1 MLRPYRI
8 LLLFLLGCFA
18 VPAYAG
24 NAIADSLKGL
34 LRKAPDTQKVL
45 LMSDLCWEYRLID
58 RDSAL
63 HYGEQALV
71 LARNS
76 AFKNGEAQALND
88 LGIILIDQ
96 NRFQTALDYFSQAL
110 KIRQETGD
118 SAGVA
123 SLYNKQGIIYQKQG
137 NHSAALERQLKAL
150 SIYEKLKEDRW
161 ISYSL
166 NNIAIIHYNLGNLP
180 KSLEY
185 HQKAL
190 DIRHQIGDAY
200 GIGASLGN
208 MANVHLQ
215 SGDTPRALNYI
226 QEAIAYFG
234 QTNDAEALAVQL
246 NNYGAI
252 MLSSGSLDTA
262 LVYLQQAIAL
272 RRGLDDK
279 KAIASTLA
287 SLGEVYLRKNQ
298 FERAENSLNEALSL
312 ATDAGVKEE
321 QIHTLNRLSE
331 LYALTGRRDLAL
343 QTLREY
349 IRIKDEV
356 YNDQVNARI
365 LEMQTRYDA
374 EKSEQQIALLT
385 SRQQLS
391 ELKVQQQRSQIILL
405 VGLALILLGGGF
417 FEYYRYRQK
426 QKALWQAEKLRQQ
439 EIRMQAVMEAQ
450 ENERKRIAEDLHD
463 GIGQTLSGLKMVC
476 EGIVENASLEMDEK
490 GRLKALGQSLDNAC
504 TEVRSLSHQ
513 MRPKAL
519 SALGLIPA
527 IEEMLASAFNH
538 AQTNYQFDHY
548 GVVGERLPEIVEVS
562 IYRIL
567 QELVNNILKHSEAD
581 EASFQLIKNKQ
592 GLVLMVED
600 NGKGFDTKAQSGKG
614 IGLLNL
620 DSRVSL
626 IKGEIHYES
635 RPGEGSLV
643 TIRIPL

>member
-1 MLRPYRI
+1 MFRPYSI
-8 LLLFLLGCFA
+8 LLLLLLSCYSLS
-18 VPAYAG
+18 AYAG
-24 NAIADSLKGL
+24 NAIADSLKAL
-34 LRKAPDTQKVL
+34 LKTVPDTQKVL
-45 LMSDLCWEYRLID
+45 LMSDLCWEYRLND

-63 HYGEQALV
+63 HYGEQALA
-71 LARNS
+71 LARKS
-76 AFKNGEAQALND
+76 GFKKGEAQALND

-110 KIRQETGD
+110 EIRQQMGD
-118 SAGVA
+118 SAGTA

-137 NHSAALERQLKAL
+137 NHSAALDRQLKAL
-150 SIYEKLKEDRW
+150 SIYEKLEEDRW

-190 DIRHQIGDAY
+190 DIRHKIGDAY

-215 SGDTPRALNYI
+215 RGDTLRALNYI

-234 QTNDAEALAVQL
+234 QTNYAEALAVQL

-252 MLSSGSLDTA
+252 MLSSGFPDTA
-262 LVYLQQAIAL
+262 LVYLHQALDL
-272 RRGLDDK
+272 RRQLDDK

-287 SLGEVYLRKNQ
+287 SLGEAYLRKAQ
-298 FERAENSLNEALSL
+298 FDIAERTLNEALLL
-312 ATDAGVKEE
+312 AQEAGVKEE
-321 QIHTLNRLSE
+321 QINSLNRLSE
-331 LYALTGRRDLAL
+331 LYAVTGRKDLAL
-343 QTLREY
+343 ESLREY
-349 IRIKDEV
+349 IRLKDEV

-391 ELKVQQQRSQIILL
+391 DLKVQQQRTQ
-405 VGLALILLGGGF
+405 LILLIGLAVILLGVAF

-426 QKALWQAEKLRQQ
+426 QKALWQAEEIRQQ
-439 EIRMQAVMEAQ
+439 RIRMEAVMEAQ

-476 EGIVENASLEMDEK
+476 QGIAENTALETSEK

-504 TEVRSLSHQ
+504 TEVRTLSHQ

-527 IEEMLASAFNH
+527 IEEMLGSAFNH
-538 AQTNYQFDHY
+538 SPVRFQFDHY
-548 GVVGERLPEIVEVS
+548 GVAEERLPEIIEVS

-567 QELVNNILKHSEAD
+567 QELVNNILKHSEAA

-600 NGKGFDTKAQSGKG
+600 NGKGFDPKAQKGKG

-620 DSRVSL
+620 DSRVKL
-626 IKGEIHYES
+626 VKGDIHYES
-635 RPGEGSLV
+635 RPGEGTLV

>member
-1 MLRPYRI
+1 MSIKYRI
-8 LLLFLLGCFA
+8 LLSLIIGWHFPLA
-18 VPAYAG
+18 MAG
-24 NAIADSLKGL
+24 NAVADSLKTEL
-34 LRKAPDTQKVL
+34 TQASDTQKVL
-45 LMSDLCWEYRLID
+45 LLSDLCWEYRLTN
-58 RDSAL
+58 RDSAIR
-63 HYGEQALV
+63 YGEKALA
-71 LARNS
+71 LAKKTGYR
-76 AFKNGEAQALND
+76 KGEAQALND

-96 NRFQTALDYFSQAL
+96 NLYQAALDYFSLAL
-110 KIRQETGD
+110 EIRRELGD

-123 SLYNKQGIIYQKQG
+123 SLHNKKGIIHQKQG
-137 NHSAALERQLKAL
+137 NHSAALESQLNAL
-150 SIYEKLKEDRW
+150 RIYENLEEDRW

-166 NNIAIIHYNLGNLP
+166 NNIAIIHYNLGNLS

-190 DIRHQIGDAY
+190 NIRHKIGDLY

-208 MANVHLQ
+208 MGNVHLQ
-215 SGDTPRALNYI
+215 NGDTPRALNYI
-226 QEAIAYFG
+226 QEAISYFG
-234 QTNDAEALAVQL
+234 QTSYAEALAVQL

-252 MLSSGSLDTA
+252 MLSSGTLDTA
-262 LVYLQQAIAL
+262 LHYLKQALDL
-272 RRGLDDK
+272 RRELDDK

-287 SLGEVYLRKNQ
+287 SLGEVYLRQ
-298 FERAENSLNEALSL
+298 AQYPRAEQALKEALIL
-312 ATDAGVKEE
+312 ARNADVKEE
-321 QIHTLNRLSE
+321 QINSLSRMSE
-331 LYALTGRRDLAL
+331 LYALTGRKDLAL
-343 QTLREY
+343 ESLREF

-374 EKSEQQIALLT
+374 EKSEQKIALLT

-391 ELKVQQQRSQIILL
+391 ELKVQQQRTQIILL
-405 VGLALILLGGGF
+405 IGLAVMLLGGAF
-417 FEYYRYRQK
+417 FEYYRYRQR
-426 QKALWQAEKLRQQ
+426 QKALWQAEKIRQQ
-439 EIRMQAVMEAQ
+439 EVRMQAVMKAQ

-476 EGIVENASLEMDEK
+476 QGIAENTALAQNEK
-490 GRLKALGQSLDNAC
+490 GRLQALGQSLDSAC
-504 TEVRSLSHQ
+504 VEVRSLSHQ

-519 SALGLIPA
+519 SELGLIPA

-538 AQTNYQFDHY
+538 SRLDYHFDHY
-548 GVVGERLPEIVEVS
+548 GIEEERLPEIIEVS

-567 QELVNNILKHSEAD
+567 QELVNNILKHSEAK

-600 NGKGFDTKAQSGKG
+600 NGKGFDTTTQKGKG

-620 DSRVSL
+620 DSRVTL
-626 IKGEIHYES
+626 IKGEVNYES
-635 RPGEGSLV
+635 TPGKGSLV

>member
-1 MLRPYRI
+1 MPRPFI
-8 LLLFLLGCFA
+8 LLLLLLAPWLTVYPG
-18 VPAYAG
+18 AG
-24 NAIADSLKGL
+24 SALTDSLKAL
-34 LRKAPDTQKVL
+34 LKEVPDTQKVL
-45 LMSDLCWEYRLID
+45 LMSDLCWEYRLSD

-63 HYGEQALV
+63 YYGEGALA
-71 LARNS
+71 LARKS
-76 AFKNGEAQALND
+76 TFRKGEAQALND

-96 NRFQTALDYFSQAL
+96 NRFQTALEYFSLAL
-110 KIRQETGD
+110 EIRQEMGD
-118 SAGVA
+118 SAGAA

-137 NHSAALERQLKAL
+137 NHSAALEKQLKAL
-150 SIYEKLKEDRW
+150 RIYEKLEEDRW

-190 DIRHQIGDAY
+190 DIRHKIGDTY

-215 SGDTPRALNYI
+215 SGDTQRALNYI
-226 QEAIAYFG
+226 QEAIGFLG
-234 QTNDAEALAVQL
+234 QTRDAEALAVQL

-252 MLSSGSLDTA
+252 MLSGGSPDTA
-262 LVYLQQAIAL
+262 LIYLNQALAL
-272 RRGLDDK
+272 RRELDDK

-298 FERAENSLNEALSL
+298 FERAEHSLNEALSL

-321 QIHTLNRLSE
+321 QINSLNRLAE
-331 LYALTGRRDLAL
+331 LYARTGRKDLAL
-343 QTLREY
+343 ETLRNY
-349 IRIKDEV
+349 IRLKDEV

-374 EKSEQQIALLT
+374 EKSEQQITLLT
-385 SRQQLS
+385 SRQQLA
-391 ELKVQQQRSQIILL
+391 ELKVQQQRTQMILL
-405 VGLALILLGGGF
+405 VGLAIIILGGAF

-426 QKALWQAEKLRQQ
+426 QKTLWQAEKIHQQ
-439 EIRMQAVMEAQ
+439 ELRMQAVIEAQ
-450 ENERKRIAEDLHD
+450 ENERKRISEDLHD

-476 EGIVENASLEMDEK
+476 QGIAENAALEMSEK
-490 GRLKALGQSLDNAC
+490 GQLQALGQSLDNAC
-504 TEVRSLSHQ
+504 TEVRTLSHQ

-527 IEEMLASAFNH
+527 IEEMLSSAFSH
-538 AQTNYQFDHY
+538 SPAHYQFDHY
-548 GVVGERLPEIVEVS
+548 GVAEERLPEIIEVS

-567 QELVNNILKHSEAD
+567 QELVNNILKHSKAQ
-581 EASFQLIKNKQ
+581 EASFQLIRNKQ

-600 NGKGFDTKAQSGKG
+600 NGEGFDATTRKGKG

-620 DSRVSL
+620 DSRVNL
-626 IKGEIHYES
+626 IHGDIHFES
-635 RPGEGSLV
+635 KTGEGTLV